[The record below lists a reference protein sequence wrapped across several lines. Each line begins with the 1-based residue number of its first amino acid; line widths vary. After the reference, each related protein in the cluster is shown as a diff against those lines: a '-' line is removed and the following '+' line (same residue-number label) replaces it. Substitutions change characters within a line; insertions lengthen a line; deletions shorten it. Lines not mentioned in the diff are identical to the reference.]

1 MFRLGLIINPLA
13 GVGGPAGLKGSD
25 GVETAAEAL
34 RRGSEPRAQQRA
46 HRALNVLAER
56 LDDEE
61 IKLLTCPGDMGES
74 VARACGMVP
83 HLVGEKHAG
92 PTTPEDTECAATA
105 MVEAGV
111 DLLLFVGGDGT
122 ARNIC
127 NAVPAE
133 QPVLGIPAG
142 VKMQSGVYAITP
154 EAAGELI
161 GQLIHGEL
169 VDIRHQEVRDI
180 DEAALRQGVVKSR
193 YYGELLVPQAG
204 QFVQQVKSGGREVE
218 ALVLQ
223 DIAETL
229 LEEMEDDCLYIIG
242 PGSTTA
248 GIMEVMGLENTLLGV
263 DLVCNRQLLASD
275 VSAGDIVQA
284 LNTHDGPVKIVITPI
299 GGQGILLGRGNQQL
313 TPDVIR
319 RAGRENLLVVATKT
333 KVTDLGGRPLLVDS
347 NDPLLDQAL
356 AGYLPVLTGYR
367 DRILYPVGYGAT

>member
-25 GVETAAEAL
+25 GADTAAEAL

-46 HRALNVLAER
+46 QRALQVLLER
-56 LDDEE
+56 LGGEE
-61 IKLLTCPGDMGES
+61 ISLLTCPGEMGES
-74 VARACGMVP
+74 VAKECDMAPR
-83 HLVGEKHAG
+83 LVVEQHPGV
-92 PTTPEDTECAATA
+92 TTPQDTERAAAA
-105 MVEAGV
+105 MVAEGV

-127 NAVPAE
+127 NAVPAQ
-133 QPVLGIPAG
+133 QPVLGVPAG

-161 GQLIHGEL
+161 GQLIRGEL

-193 YYGELLVPQAG
+193 YYGELLVPRAG

-248 GIMEVMGLENTLLGV
+248 GIMEV
-263 DLVCNRQLLASD
+263 
-275 VSAGDIVQA
+275 
-284 LNTHDGPVKIVITPI
+284 
-299 GGQGILLGRGNQQL
+299 
-313 TPDVIR
+313 
-319 RAGRENLLVVATKT
+319 
-333 KVTDLGGRPLLVDS
+333 
-347 NDPLLDQAL
+347 
-356 AGYLPVLTGYR
+356 
-367 DRILYPVGYGAT
+367 

>member
-46 HRALNVLAER
+46 HRALQVLAER
-56 LDDEE
+56 LDGEQV
-61 IKLLTCPGDMGES
+61 KLLTCPGDMGES
-74 VARACGMVP
+74 VARVCGMVP
-83 HLVGEKHAG
+83 HLVGETHAG
-92 PTTPEDTECAATA
+92 PTTPEDTEYAATA

-161 GQLIHGEL
+161 GQLIRGEL

-180 DEAALRQGVVKSR
+180 DEAALRQGKVKSR

-248 GIMEVMGLENTLLGV
+248 GIMEV
-263 DLVCNRQLLASD
+263 
-275 VSAGDIVQA
+275 
-284 LNTHDGPVKIVITPI
+284 
-299 GGQGILLGRGNQQL
+299 
-313 TPDVIR
+313 
-319 RAGRENLLVVATKT
+319 
-333 KVTDLGGRPLLVDS
+333 
-347 NDPLLDQAL
+347 
-356 AGYLPVLTGYR
+356 
-367 DRILYPVGYGAT
+367 